1 MNELAAAPAASRV
14 KRNLPWMTCLVVG
27 ILLWLGSLIITDVT
41 NDPILIPTV
50 ILLGSFVVPLTVV
63 VFALSRKRADR
74 LPPMVMFLG
83 FIAGGTI
90 GVLCSALLETYYLPH
105 GKGTYLSVGLI
116 EEAAK
121 ALVVVAVAHQVI
133 ERGPRDGMVLGA
145 IVGAG
150 FAAFETSGYALSTL
164 LKHMD
169 DHGILNVANT
179 ELTRGILAPFG
190 HVLWTALVGGALFE
204 SAQRT
209 GAFRL
214 TSRLLWTF
222 VGVVVLHG
230 AWDASYGVAIVFTRG
245 IVGQGWE
252 FSLAGGRRLDR
263 HPHGKRPARVPGGRQ
278 RAPRAERAHR
288 HVVARPCV
296 PQLLAA
302 HGTGRRPG
310 RPSPRSGRRRDDG
323 RDRRALSHGRERGH
337 CRHRP

>member
-1 MNELAAAPAASRV
+1 MNELAAPAAASRV
-14 KRNLPWMTCLVVG
+14 TRNLPWIICLVVG
-27 ILLWLGSLIITDVT
+27 SLLWLGALVITDVT

-63 VFALSRKRADR
+63 VFAMSRERADR
-74 LPPMVMFLG
+74 LPPIVMFMG
-83 FIAGGTI
+83 FIGGGTI
-90 GVLCSALLETYYLPH
+90 GVLSSALLETYYLPH

-121 ALVVVAVAHQVI
+121 ALVVLAVAHQVV
-133 ERGPRDGMVLGA
+133 ERGPRDGMILGA

-169 DHGILNVANT
+169 DHGLMSVANT

-190 HVLWTALVGGALFE
+190 HILWTALVGGALFE

-222 VGVVVLHG
+222 VGVVLLHG
-230 AWDASYGVAIVFTRG
+230 AWDASYGAAIVVTRG
-245 IVGQGWE
+245 LVGEGWE
-252 FSLAGGRRLDR
+252 FSWPGVADWIGTPTGSDLQVFRVVYDVLLGLNALVGSLWIVHTYRNYSRRLALGVDR
-263 HPHGKRPARVPGGRQ
+263 VVRRPDRVAGS
-278 RAPRAERAHR
+278 
-288 HVVARPCV
+288 VVAAVDQP
-296 PQLLAA
+296 
-302 HGTGRRPG
+302 
-310 RPSPRSGRRRDDG
+310 
-323 RDRRALSHGRERGH
+323 
-337 CRHRP
+337 